1 MEETLVLT
9 YTIYLV
15 IYCFVLYGLNQIKKG
30 GIKLFNASKEL
41 ENKKL
46 GNAGYFIYNGAKTLI
61 IVMITVLAVMILGF
75 LLIGSFY

>member
-1 MEETLVLT
+1 MKEIVVIT
-9 YTIYLV
+9 YIICLV
-15 IYCFVLYGLNQIKKG
+15 IWCFVLWGLIQIKEG
-30 GIKLFNASKEL
+30 GTKLFNASKEL